1 MPDYSK
7 VSAERDV
14 FGELGWVPNFN
25 AMKSKNNEDR
35 HENFKEYFD
44 APKDYTTQFH
54 TSTMTNHDLN
64 QLNSAQDSTAHQKEI
79 RSNTFLSVPRSTSNR
94 SSNNG
99 SPISARGN
107 SVSSFGNT
115 RKSLN

>member
-44 APKDYTTQFH
+44 APKDYTTEFH
-54 TSTMTNHDLN
+54 TSTMTNHDLLK
-64 QLNSAQDSTAHQKEI
+64 LNSAQDNVAQ
-79 RSNTFLSVPRSTSNR
+79 PD
-94 SSNNG
+94 
-99 SPISARGN
+99 
-107 SVSSFGNT
+107 
-115 RKSLN
+115 